1 VTLGEYPTLSAAQIL
16 EGLKRYRRIAKQD
29 LLRAEQAPFWAK
41 HAEARREVYG
51 ELMEL
56 AERGDVKLVIDRS
69 LELYSQLPFVSNSGP
84 EEHPEIKG
92 KEDALENF
100 FIMIGID
107 PKVRREARSQR
118 PPLQ

>member
-1 VTLGEYPTLSAAQIL
+1 MGEYPTLSAAQVL

-29 LLRAEQAPFWAK
+29 TLAGDQALFRVR

-51 ELMEL
+51 ELMAL
-56 AERGDVKLVIDRS
+56 AERGDVKTVIDRS
-69 LELYSQLPFVSNSGP
+69 LQLYSQLPFVSSSGP
-84 EEHPEIKG
+84 EEYPEIKG

-100 FIMIGID
+100 FVMVGMD